1 VQNVS
6 ERVWEKYLSER
17 DRAVYKAAGYG
28 GRIGVGIRPA
38 LLIIDVQYSFTG
50 DEPQPILEAVKQYRT
65 ACGEEGWKAV
75 GHIKRLLEACRTKN
89 IPTFYTVSERRK
101 DYFDSGVQRHK
112 NFRHHEKSGVAGTR
126 GTQIV
131 EEIAPIERD
140 IIISKRKPSAFFGT
154 PLMSYLN
161 QLDVDTLLITGSTTS
176 GCIRATVLDA
186 YSYNFRTVVVEE
198 CTFDRFELSH
208 AANLFDM
215 DTKYADVMSIEEVLE
230 YVNGL
235 PARKE
240 VLA

>member
-1 VQNVS
+1 
-6 ERVWEKYLSER
+6 RY
-17 DRAVYKAAGYG
+17 
-28 GRIGVGIRPA
+28 
-38 LLIIDVQYSFTG
+38 
-50 DEPQPILEAVKQYRT
+50 
-65 ACGEEGWKAV
+65 
-75 GHIKRLLEACRTKN
+75 KRLLEACRAKN
-89 IPTFYTVSERRK
+89 IPTLYTVSERRK

>member
-1 VQNVS
+1 MS

-28 GRIGVGIRPA
+28 GRIGVGTRPA
-38 LLIIDVQYSFTG
+38 LLIIDVHYSFTG

-75 GHIKRLLEACRTKN
+75 GHIKRLLEACRAKN